1 MSEFTQQAHFMD
13 KARHKFTIR
22 IIVNEETNHIH
33 VIYTTII
40 PYTGKFLHR
49 FIFTNN
55 YFANFVQSQN

>member
-22 IIVNEETNHIH
+22 IIVNEETNLI
-33 VIYTTII
+33 IYTTIL
-40 PYTGKFLHR
+40 PYRKILRH

-55 YFANFVQSQN
+55 YFANFAQSQN